1 MDLFITMTITF
12 ILYNY
17 IIKIICFDYL
27 GKQKEKK
34 KEKELRVKT
43 PIEIITKNIM
53 CALNIEAFLGEIK
66 IKDIKQ
72 VLENINDRYKD
83 VEIVRYVEGKE
94 LDMDMYNNIMDFQ
107 FLIRN
112 EKYKVNN
119 YELKQT
125 KTRLGEDTTVSFYL
139 KRKPEE

>member
-12 ILYNY
+12 ITLLL